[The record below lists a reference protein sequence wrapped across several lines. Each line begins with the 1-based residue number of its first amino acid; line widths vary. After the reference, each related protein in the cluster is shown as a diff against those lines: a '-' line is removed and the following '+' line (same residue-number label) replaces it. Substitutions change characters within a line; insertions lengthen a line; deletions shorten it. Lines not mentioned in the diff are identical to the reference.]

1 MKLKI
6 LFRWIYDKIN
16 NYNLFIREEDE
27 YDDDDDDESKDL
39 AIVLNHQKYATRLY
53 IVILM
58 C

>member
-6 LFRWIYDKIN
+6 IFRWIYDKIN
-16 NYNLFIREEDE
+16 NYNLFIREENE
-27 YDDDDDDESKDL
+27 YDDDDNSELKDP

-53 IVILM
+53 ILILM